1 MQDAT
6 TVLSIIRNRSE
17 RGLPLKNLYRQLYN
31 PQFYFRAYVRLYS
44 NDGAMTADTT
54 GETVDGM
61 SREKIKTMIDLI
73 RQERWRWT
81 PVKRV
86 YIPKKS
92 GVFSALG
99 MPSWSSTLMQEGVP
113 QLLDAYFEPNLSD
126 SSHGFRPGR
135 GCHTALSQIVHNW
148 KGVHWIIEGDISDC
162 FGRLDHEVLLNILS
176 ERIQDNR
183 FLRLI
188 RHMLQAG
195 YLEEWRWHET
205 LSGAPQGG
213 VCSPVFSNIYLDK
226 LDKFIETVL
235 LPKYNREK
243 RRSKN
248 PAYQR
253 IENAIARAR
262 RRGDRKAMKA
272 LRKQRRT
279 LPSQH
284 PQDHPYRRLRYVSYA
299 DDCAL
304 GFSGP
309 KAEAEEIKGAIRD
322 FLRETLKLE
331 LSEEKTL
338 ITHIRTCAAK
348 FLGYGATRLVQTG
361 PKPGDD

>member
-1 MQDAT
+1 MRTADTILNIIQD
-6 TVLSIIRNRSE
+6 
-17 RGLPLKNLYRQLYN
+17 RGKRQLPLDDVYRQLSN
-31 PQFYFRAYVRLYS
+31 PDMYLRSYAKLYK
-44 NDGAMTADTT
+44 NKGAMTPGITE
-54 GETVDGM
+54 ETVDGM

-92 GVFSALG
+92 GKLRPLG
-99 MPSWSSTLMQEGVP
+99 LPSWSSKVMQEVVR
-113 QLLDAYFEPNLSD
+113 QLLDAYFEPTFSD
-126 SSHGFRPGR
+126 RSHGFRPGR
-135 GCHTALSQIVHNW
+135 GPHTALSEIVHGW
-148 KGVHWIIEGDISDC
+148 KGVHWVIEGDISDC
-162 FGRLDHEVLLNILS
+162 FGRLDHEVLLSILG
-176 ERIQDNR
+176 ERIHDNR

-213 VCSPVFSNIYLDK
+213 VCSPVLSNIYLDQ
-226 LDKFIETVL
+226 LDKFVETVL

-262 RRGDRKAMKA
+262 RRGDQKAMRA

-284 PQDHPYRRLRYVSYA
+284 PQDPTYRRLRYVRYA
-299 DDCAL
+299 DDVRHL
-304 GFSGP
+304 
-309 KAEAEEIKGAIRD
+309 
-322 FLRETLKLE
+322 
-331 LSEEKTL
+331 
-338 ITHIRTCAAK
+338 
-348 FLGYGATRLVQTG
+348 TG
-361 PKPGDD
+361 C

>member
-1 MQDAT
+1 MQEAA
-6 TVLSIIRNRSE
+6 TVLSIIRKRGE
-17 RGLPLKNLYRQLYN
+17 RGLPVKNLYRQLYN

-44 NDGAMTADTT
+44 NDGAMTPDTT

-86 YIPKKS
+86 HIPKRS
-92 GVFSALG
+92 GKLRPLG
-99 MPSWSSTLMQEGVP
+99 LPSWSSKVVQEVIR
-113 QLLDAYFEPNLSD
+113 QLLSAYFEPHFSD
-126 SSHGFRPGR
+126 HSHGFRPGR
-135 GCHTALSQIVHNW
+135 GCHSALSEIVHTW
-148 KGVHWIIEGDISDC
+148 KGVHWFIEGDISDC
-162 FGRLDHEVLLNILS
+162 FGSLSHEVLMDILS
-176 ERIQDNR
+176 ENIHDNR

-188 RHMLQAG
+188 QHMLQAG

-213 VCSPVFSNIYLDK
+213 VCSPILSNIYLDK
-226 LDKFIETVL
+226 LDQFVETVL

-243 RRSKN
+243 RRTKN

-262 RRGDRKAMKA
+262 RRGDRKALRA

-279 LPSQH
+279 LPSQD
-284 PQDHPYRRLRYVSYA
+284 PQDPKYCRLRFVRYA
-299 DDCAL
+299 DDWLL
-304 GFSGP
+304 GFAGP
-309 KAEAEEIKGAIRD
+309 KHEAEAIRSKIRA
-322 FLRETLKLE
+322 FLRDTLKLE
-331 LSEEKTL
+331 L
-338 ITHIRTCAAK
+338 
-348 FLGYGATRLVQTG
+348 Y
-361 PKPGDD
+361 